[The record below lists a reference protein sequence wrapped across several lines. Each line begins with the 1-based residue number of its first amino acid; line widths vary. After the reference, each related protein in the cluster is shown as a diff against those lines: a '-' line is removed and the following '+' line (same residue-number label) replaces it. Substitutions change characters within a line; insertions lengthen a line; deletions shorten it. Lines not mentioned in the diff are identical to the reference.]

1 MTEIKDKVITK
12 DAFELPYT
20 IIKAKHQPT
29 KGAIVYIHG
38 GGLML
43 ERPMIYR
50 HSISISLRNITI

>member
-38 GGLML
+38 GGLMF